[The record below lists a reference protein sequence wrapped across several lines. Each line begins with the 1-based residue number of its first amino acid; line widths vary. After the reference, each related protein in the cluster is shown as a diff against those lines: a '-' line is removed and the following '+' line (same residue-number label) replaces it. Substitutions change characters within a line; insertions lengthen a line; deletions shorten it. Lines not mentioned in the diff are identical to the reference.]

1 MNLSGFMRT
10 RVFCLVLVAAFW
22 TGAVHAQDDAEVKAN
37 YLKSEQM
44 ITMRDGVKLF
54 TSIYVPK
61 DTSKKYPIMLNR
73 TPYSVAPYGPDLYKT
88 ALGPSSLFQN
98 ERFIFVYQDVRGR
111 LMSEGEY
118 VNMRPHNPKKA
129 GAQDIDES
137 TDTYDTID
145 WLVKNVPNNN
155 GRVGTW
161 GISYPGFYV
170 SAGIIDAHPALK
182 AASPQAPIADWFIG
196 DDFHHNGTL
205 FLPHGFNFFSSF
217 GLPRPKPT
225 TDFPPRFEHGTPDG
239 YRFFLDLGPV
249 ANADRKY
256 LKGDVA
262 FWTEVMNHPNY
273 DEFWKARN
281 IRPHLKN
288 IKPAVMT
295 VGGWFDAENLFGA
308 LNTYKSIEQ
317 INPGASSTLVMG
329 PWFQSV
335 IRKSLRPTSMALPSG

>member
-1 MNLSGFMRT
+1 MNSSGFRRT

-118 VNMRPHNPKKA
+118 VNMRPHKPKKA
-129 GAQDIDES
+129 GAQDVDES

-145 WLVKNVPNNN
+145 WLVRKVPNNN
-155 GRVGTW
+155 GRGVRG
-161 GISYPGFYV
+161 V
-170 SAGIIDAHPALK
+170 
-182 AASPQAPIADWFIG
+182 
-196 DDFHHNGTL
+196 FHIQG
-205 FLPHGFNFFSSF
+205 
-217 GLPRPKPT
+217 
-225 TDFPPRFEHGTPDG
+225 
-239 YRFFLDLGPV
+239 
-249 ANADRKY
+249 
-256 LKGDVA
+256 
-262 FWTEVMNHPNY
+262 
-273 DEFWKARN
+273 
-281 IRPHLKN
+281 
-288 IKPAVMT
+288 
-295 VGGWFDAENLFGA
+295 
-308 LNTYKSIEQ
+308 
-317 INPGASSTLVMG
+317 STSQQG
-329 PWFQSV
+329 
-335 IRKSLRPTSMALPSG
+335 SLTRTRL

>member
-1 MNLSGFMRT
+1 MNSSGFRRT

-145 WLVKNVPNNN
+145 WLVRKVPNNN
-155 GRVGTW
+155 GRGVRG
-161 GISYPGFYV
+161 V
-170 SAGIIDAHPALK
+170 
-182 AASPQAPIADWFIG
+182 
-196 DDFHHNGTL
+196 FHIQG
-205 FLPHGFNFFSSF
+205 
-217 GLPRPKPT
+217 
-225 TDFPPRFEHGTPDG
+225 
-239 YRFFLDLGPV
+239 
-249 ANADRKY
+249 
-256 LKGDVA
+256 
-262 FWTEVMNHPNY
+262 
-273 DEFWKARN
+273 
-281 IRPHLKN
+281 
-288 IKPAVMT
+288 
-295 VGGWFDAENLFGA
+295 
-308 LNTYKSIEQ
+308 
-317 INPGASSTLVMG
+317 STSQQG
-329 PWFQSV
+329 
-335 IRKSLRPTSMALPSG
+335 SLTRTRL